1 MREVQQRL
9 AEQLKAL
16 ERELR
21 VELPR
26 EIKTAV
32 AMGDLSE
39 NAEYKAALE
48 RQQYVKARITALRE
62 RLSEL
67 GTMKLD
73 RVPKDR
79 VGLGSTIVLL
89 DLDRDAEVTYELVIP
104 EVSDS
109 EAGLISIASPIA
121 QGLLGRKEGDQVT
134 IPVPSGRKRFEIVEL
149 KTLHD
154 KKESEPAPGS
164 ADPA

>member
-154 KKESEPAPGS
+154 KKESEPAPDS

>member
-9 AEQLKAL
+9 AAELKAL

-26 EIKTAV
+26 EIKSAV
-32 AMGDLSE
+32 AQGDLSE

-48 RQQYVKARITALRE
+48 RQHYVKARISALRE

-67 GTMKLD
+67 GTLKLD
-73 RVPKDR
+73 RVPRDR

-89 DLDRDAEVTYELVIP
+89 DLDTDAEVTYELVIP
-104 EVSDS
+104 EISDA

-121 QGLLGRKEGDQVT
+121 KGLLGRQEGEQVT
-134 IPVPSGRKRFEIVEL
+134 IPIPSGRKRFEIVEL
-149 KTLHD
+149 QTLHD
-154 KKESEPAPGS
+154 KQDPAPSDGS
-164 ADPA
+164 PDPA